1 MEKGTDPNYFLAL
14 HKADESFPSRLRR
27 HDTDRP
33 NLKSQIVTSSCECRG
48 RRLRPPSLHS
58 SRSQFVTLNG
68 KPPCR
73 PDSISPTPIPRSTL
87 SGDQLLVQFVKYHA
101 QLVREQLMGLAEA
114 ALLRE
119 RRIFEVVGLNSQIR
133 GDVVAD
139 HFEPAELFF
148 CETCD

>member
-68 KPPCR
+68 KSPCR

-87 SGDQLLVQFVKYHA
+87 SGDQLLVQIVEYHT
-101 QLVREQLMGLAEA
+101 QFVREQLVHFSEST
-114 ALLRE
+114 LLRKW
-119 RRIFEVVGLNSQIR
+119 
-133 GDVVAD
+133 
-139 HFEPAELFF
+139 
-148 CETCD
+148 